1 MAVIQFGAIV
11 TNAKGKIGG
20 HYLSNSLGGP
30 TLQSNP
36 KVNKGAGA
44 KGSAGVSGS
53 TYNRAQVSSIL
64 LYVVRSW
71 KNVSAAN
78 KLAWAAAAPNFPT
91 VNKLGQPIK
100 PSGYHCYV
108 HINYGYYFT
117 HSTLLASPPAV
128 VVGIL
133 PPVFTIV
140 TCSSSVQEINLSAA
154 IPAGFMAVLK
164 ATGSLSP
171 GVKPVASM
179 FTTIDYFLAA
189 ASGNEIVTTQY
200 NARYGAP
207 VTGNMVWFMLVAHSL
222 STQQAAVPYIIGQI
236 VT

>member
-1 MAVIQFGAIV
+1 L
-11 TNAKGKIGG
+11 
-20 HYLSNSLGGP
+20 LS
-30 TLQSNP
+30 
-36 KVNKGAGA
+36 
-44 KGSAGVSGS
+44 
-53 TYNRAQVSSIL
+53 
-64 LYVVRSW
+64 
-71 KNVSAAN
+71 
-78 KLAWAAAAPNFPT
+78 
-91 VNKLGQPIK
+91 
-100 PSGYHCYV
+100 
-108 HINYGYYFT
+108 
-117 HSTLLASPPAV
+117 SPPAV

-140 TCSSSVQEINLSAA
+140 TCSSSVQEINLNPA

-179 FTTIDYFLAA
+179 FSTIDYFLAA

-200 NARYGAP
+200 NTRYGPP
-207 VTGNMVWFMLVAHSL
+207 VTGNMVWFMLTAHSL